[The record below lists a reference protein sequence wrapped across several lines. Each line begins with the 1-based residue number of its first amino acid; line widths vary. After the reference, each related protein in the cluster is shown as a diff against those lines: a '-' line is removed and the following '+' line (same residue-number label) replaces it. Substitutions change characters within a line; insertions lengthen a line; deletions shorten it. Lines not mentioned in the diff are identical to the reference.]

1 MSELDLQVHLAR
13 WRTHSHLGPRVC
25 ECVAISCI
33 AIRSIAN
40 AYAHMLR
47 PTPLDRHSLVLMER
61 LVAIRN
67 GFGLSLFR
75 PQKESLQV
83 MATSAPGPLSA
94 APVLPALQKFTVD
107 DKPQQAAEP
116 PSLEGLVKQLAAVVG
131 SAVRDI
137 RDLND
142 KTRMLAL
149 NAQIEAARAGQHGT
163 AFSVVASEMQE
174 LSNSTM
180 HVANH
185 LVSTTNASI
194 TDLLSTINNS
204 VRGTRLSDLA
214 LTNIDLIDRCLYERT
229 CDVRWW
235 ATDSSLTDA
244 LASPT
249 AEALEFA
256 SQRLGVILDAYTVY
270 HDLVLCDLNGRVI
283 ANGRPLQFSS
293 VGKHVAETPWFKQA
307 LATASGAEY
316 GFQSAHLSNLVNNL
330 PSLIYSCSVRRNG
343 LSMGDKLGVLGVVFN
358 WASLAENILQNVP
371 VSTEE
376 RKSTLCLI
384 VDGKK
389 NILASSGGCRE
400 LDVLELPEFD
410 RVLAE
415 DKGYFITVYK
425 GQSSCV
431 AHAKA
436 PGFETYSTGWYSLI
450 IQSPAH
456 SSGNPS
462 KNTR

>member
-1 MSELDLQVHLAR
+1 
-13 WRTHSHLGPRVC
+13 
-25 ECVAISCI
+25 
-33 AIRSIAN
+33 
-40 AYAHMLR
+40 
-47 PTPLDRHSLVLMER
+47 
-61 LVAIRN
+61 
-67 GFGLSLFR
+67 
-75 PQKESLQV
+75 
-83 MATSAPGPLSA
+83 MATIAPAPSSA
-94 APVLPALQKFTVD
+94 AVPPVAQTT
-107 DKPQQAAEP
+107 KPEGKSSRTNDP
-116 PSLEGLVKQLAAVVG
+116 RSLETLVKQLAAVVS

-180 HVANH
+180 QVANH

-204 VRGTRLSDLA
+204 VRGTRLGDLA

-244 LASPT
+244 LASPS
-249 AEALEFA
+249 AETLEFA

-270 HDLVLCDLNGRVI
+270 HDLVLCDLNGRVV
-283 ANGRPLQFSS
+283 ANGRPLQFASA
-293 VGKHVAETPWFKQA
+293 GKHVSETPWFKQA
-307 LATASGAEY
+307 LATATGAEY
-316 GFQSAHLSNLVNNL
+316 GFQSAHLCNLVGEL
-330 PSLIYSCSVRRNG
+330 PSLIYSCSVRYNG
-343 LSMGDKLGVLGVVFN
+343 LATGQKLGVLGVIFD
-358 WASLAENILQNVP
+358 WASLAENILQNIP
-371 VSTEE
+371 IAPEE

-384 VDGKK
+384 VDAKR
-389 NILASSGGCRE
+389 NILANSHGCRE
-400 LDVLELPEFD
+400 LGVLELPEFD

-415 DKGYFITVYK
+415 DKGYYITDFK
-425 GQSSCV
+425 GQPSCV

-450 IQSPAH
+450 IQSSSQ
-456 SSGNPS
+456 SSGTNS
-462 KNTR
+462 KNGIRGHA

>member
-1 MSELDLQVHLAR
+1 
-13 WRTHSHLGPRVC
+13 
-25 ECVAISCI
+25 
-33 AIRSIAN
+33 
-40 AYAHMLR
+40 
-47 PTPLDRHSLVLMER
+47 
-61 LVAIRN
+61 
-67 GFGLSLFR
+67 
-75 PQKESLQV
+75 
-83 MATSAPGPLSA
+83 MATSAPGLSSA
-94 APVLPALQKFTVD
+94 APDQTSNAVLPVTQKLSTGAQ
-107 DKPQQAAEP
+107 PLCAAHP

-180 HVANH
+180 QVANH

-204 VRGTRLSDLA
+204 VRGTRLGDLA

-249 AEALEFA
+249 AETLEFA

-270 HDLVLCDLNGRVI
+270 HDLVLCDLNGRVV
-283 ANGRPLQFSS
+283 ANGRPLQFASA
-293 VGKHVAETPWFKQA
+293 GKHVTETPWFKQA
-307 LATASGAEY
+307 LATATGAEY
-316 GFQSAHLSNLVNNL
+316 GFQSAHLSSLVGEL
-330 PSLIYSCSVRRNG
+330 PSLIYSCSVRYNG
-343 LSMGDKLGVLGVVFN
+343 LATGEKLGVLGVIFN

-371 VSTEE
+371 IAPEE

-400 LDVLELPEFD
+400 LGVLELPEFD

-415 DKGYFITVYK
+415 DKGYFITGYK
-425 GQSSCV
+425 GQPSCV

-450 IQSPAH
+450 IQTSAQL
-456 SSGNPS
+456 SGNTL
-462 KNTR
+462 KNAR

>member
-1 MSELDLQVHLAR
+1 
-13 WRTHSHLGPRVC
+13 
-25 ECVAISCI
+25 
-33 AIRSIAN
+33 
-40 AYAHMLR
+40 
-47 PTPLDRHSLVLMER
+47 
-61 LVAIRN
+61 
-67 GFGLSLFR
+67 
-75 PQKESLQV
+75 
-83 MATSAPGPLSA
+83 MATVAPAPSSAPALPVAQNLTAEGKLPR
-94 APVLPALQKFTVD
+94 AP
-107 DKPQQAAEP
+107 EP
-116 PSLEGLVKQLAAVVG
+116 RSLEALVKQLAAVVG

-194 TDLLSTINNS
+194 SDLLSTINNT
-204 VRGTRLSDLA
+204 VRGTRLGDLA

-235 ATDSSLTDA
+235 ATDSSLTDG

-249 AEALEFA
+249 AESLEFA

-270 HDLVLCDLNGRVI
+270 HDLVLCDLNGQVV
-283 ANGRPLQFSS
+283 ANGRPLQFASA
-293 VGKHVAETPWFKQA
+293 GKQVSETTWFKQA
-307 LATASGAEY
+307 LATATGAEY
-316 GFQSAHLSNLVNNL
+316 GFQSAHLSNLVGEL

-343 LSMGDKLGVLGVVFN
+343 LATGDKLGVLGVVFN

-371 VSTEE
+371 IAPEE
-376 RKSTLCLI
+376 RSATMCVI
-384 VDGKK
+384 VDGKR
-389 NILASSGGCRE
+389 NILASSRSCRE
-400 LDVLELPEFD
+400 FGILELADFD
-410 RVLAE
+410 RVLAQS
-415 DKGYFITVYK
+415 KGYFISAYK
-425 GQSSCV
+425 GQQSCV
-431 AHAKA
+431 AHAQA

-450 IQSPAH
+450 IQPLAQG
-456 SSGNPS
+456 SGDNS
-462 KNTR
+462 KNTRR